1 MPRAR
6 QLSERVAFDQ
16 REVVSDSLGSVEGA
30 FVQRF
35 VCAAGIRAKLGGEA
49 VTAARLASQQPV
61 VITVRQSSQTL
72 QVEAD
77 WRVRDMRDGTIYNI
91 RSIADPDSD
100 GAWLEMLCQ
109 SGAGA

>member
-6 QLSERVAFDQ
+6 QLRERIAFDQ
-16 REVVSDSLGSVEGA
+16 RAAVADSLGSVEGD

-35 VCAAGIRAKLGGEA
+35 ICAAGVQAKFGGEA

-72 QVEAD
+72 QVKAD
-77 WRVRDMRDGTIYNI
+77 WRARDVRDGTIYNI
-91 RSIADPDSD
+91 RSIADPDGD

-109 SGAGA
+109 SGAGS

>member
-6 QLSERVAFDQ
+6 QLRERVAFDQ
-16 REVVSDSLGSVEGA
+16 RETETDSLGSVEGE

-35 VCAAGIRAKLGGEA
+35 VCAAGIRAKFGGEA

-72 QVEAD
+72 QVKAD
-77 WRVRDMRDGTIYNI
+77 WRVRDVRDGTLYNI
-91 RSIADPDSD
+91 RSIADPEGD

-109 SGAGA
+109 RGAGS

>member
-6 QLSERVAFDQ
+6 QLRERVAFDQ
-16 REVVSDSLGSVEGA
+16 REAVSDSLGSVEGD

-35 VCAAGIRAKLGGEA
+35 VCAAGIRAKFGGEA

-61 VITVRQSSQTL
+61 LITVRQSEKTRE
-72 QVEAD
+72 VAAD
-77 WRVRDMRDGTIYNI
+77 WRVRDVHDGTIYNI
-91 RSIADPDSD
+91 RSIADPDGD

-109 SGAGA
+109 RGAGA